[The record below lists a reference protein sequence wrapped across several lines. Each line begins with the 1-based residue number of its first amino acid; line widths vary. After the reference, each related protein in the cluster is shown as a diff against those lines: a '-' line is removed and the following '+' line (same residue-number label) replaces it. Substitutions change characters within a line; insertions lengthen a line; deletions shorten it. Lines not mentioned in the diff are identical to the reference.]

1 MESRPPLMGTSGSQ
15 IKLLPT
21 RALSEDA
28 AKYLSPWNTAEC
40 VSKMNV
46 VAAPESHLER
56 TLLREYPAPHASG
69 QLCKRPQARPAPT
82 ALVAGWGMD
91 WAVCHLPNVQGLTL
105 AQSRPAA
112 PALPSA
118 PQLSEAE
125 ESKVLRAIP
134 GGRCW

>member
-1 MESRPPLMGTSGSQ
+1 MGTSGSQ

-46 VAAPESHLER
+46 VAAPESHLGR

-82 ALVAGWGMD
+82 ALWQAGAWTGQFAICPM
-91 WAVCHLPNVQGLTL
+91 CKGSHL
-105 AQSRPAA
+105 
-112 PALPSA
+112 
-118 PQLSEAE
+118 
-125 ESKVLRAIP
+125 LRAGLQLQLCP
-134 GGRCW
+134 LLLS